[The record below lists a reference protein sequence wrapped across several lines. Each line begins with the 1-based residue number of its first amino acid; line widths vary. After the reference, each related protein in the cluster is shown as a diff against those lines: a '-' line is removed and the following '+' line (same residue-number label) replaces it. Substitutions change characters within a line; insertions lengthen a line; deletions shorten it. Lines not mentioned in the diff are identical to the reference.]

1 LLTYGKVKD
10 YLKLFKQFCLV
21 IIETYLHFKVMLK
34 INRFESKGLTYYEAL
49 FLGGN
54 LYAYSI
60 KDLISQL
67 VSIYGFK
74 VSLFEFNLN

>member
-1 LLTYGKVKD
+1 M
-10 YLKLFKQFCLV
+10 
-21 IIETYLHFKVMLK
+21 IK

-49 FLGGN
+49 FTDGN
-54 LYAYSI
+54 LYAFTI

-67 VSIYGFK
+67 ISVYGFK

>member
-1 LLTYGKVKD
+1 
-10 YLKLFKQFCLV
+10 
-21 IIETYLHFKVMLK
+21 MLK

-49 FLGGN
+49 FLDGN
-54 LYAYSI
+54 LYAFTI

-67 VSIYGFK
+67 ISIYGFK